1 MPLLE
6 VRALAAGYGES
17 EVLFDVGFDVAEGSL
32 TVIVGANAAGKTT
45 TCRAIS
51 GEIAARGGTIHF
63 DGEAIER
70 KPSNHRVELGL
81 VQIPE
86 GRRLFPFM
94 TVEEN
99 LLLGSYAGRARAA
112 RHQTLRDVYALLPK
126 IAERRRQAAGSLS
139 GGEQSMV
146 AIGRGLMAQPRLLIM
161 DEPTLGLAPLFVERT
176 FDIITEIRKRGVTV
190 LLVEQNVKRSLTL
203 CDAAYVLEHGHVVMQ
218 GDGNELLGNEG
229 LRRAFLGL

>member
-1 MPLLE
+1 MLE
-6 VRALAAGYGES
+6 VRALSAGYGES
-17 EVLFDVGFDVAEGSL
+17 EVLFDVNFDVVEGSL

-51 GEIAARGGTIHF
+51 GEIAARSGTIRF
-63 DGEAIER
+63 AGEAIER
-70 KPSNHRVELGL
+70 DPSGRRVDRGL
-81 VQIPE
+81 VQVPE

-99 LLLGSYAGRARAA
+99 LLLGSYARRARSA
-112 RHQTLRDVYALLPK
+112 RREALAEVYELLPRV
-126 IAERRRQAAGSLS
+126 AERRRQVAGSLS

-146 AIGRGLMAQPRLLIM
+146 AIGRGLMARPRLLVM

-190 LLVEQNVKRSLTL
+190 LLVEQNVKRSLSL
-203 CDAAYVLEHGHVVMQ
+203 CDSAYVLEHGHVVMQ
-218 GDGNELLGNEG
+218 GGGAELLANEG
-229 LRRAFLGL
+229 LRRAYLGL

>member
-1 MPLLE
+1 MPVLE
-6 VRALAAGYGES
+6 VRGLAAGYGEN
-17 EVLFDVGFDVAEGSL
+17 EVLFDVSFDVAPGSL

-51 GEIAARGGTIHF
+51 GEIEARAGTIRFEGDPIQH
-63 DGEAIER
+63 ER
-70 KPSNHRVELGL
+70 SDRRVERGL

-99 LLLGSYAGRARAA
+99 LLLGSFARRARTERREA
-112 RHQTLRDVYALLPK
+112 LEEVFALLPRV
-126 IAERRRQAAGSLS
+126 AERRRQAAGSLS

-146 AIGRGLMAQPRLLIM
+146 AIGRGLMARPRLLVM

-176 FDIITEIRKRGVTV
+176 FEIIEEIRKRGVTV
-190 LLVEQNVKRSLTL
+190 LLVEQNVKRSLSL
-203 CDAAYVLEHGHVVMQ
+203 CDRAYVLEHGHVVMQ
-218 GDGNELLGNEG
+218 GAGRDVLSDEG
-229 LRRAFLGL
+229 LRRAYLGM

>member
-1 MPLLE
+1 VLE
-6 VRALAAGYGES
+6 VRGLAAGYGENG
-17 EVLFDVGFDVAEGSL
+17 VLFDVSFDVVAGSL

-51 GEIAARGGTIHF
+51 GEIPARSGTIVF
-63 DGEAIER
+63 EGEPIER
-70 KPSNHRVELGL
+70 DRSDRRVERGL

-94 TVEEN
+94 SVEEN
-99 LLLGSYAGRARAA
+99 LLLGSFARRARPTRKEA
-112 RHQTLRDVYALLPK
+112 LDEVFALLPRV
-126 IAERRRQAAGSLS
+126 AERRRQAAGSLS

-146 AIGRGLMAQPRLLIM
+146 AIGRGLMARPRLLVM

-176 FDIITEIRKRGVTV
+176 FEIITEIRKRGVTV

-203 CDAAYVLEHGHVVMQ
+203 CDSAYVLEHGHVVMQ
-218 GDGNELLGNEG
+218 GAGHELLGDEG
-229 LRRAFLGL
+229 LRRAYLGM

>member
-1 MPLLE
+1 MLE
-6 VRALAAGYGES
+6 VRGLAAGYGENG
-17 EVLFDVGFDVAEGSL
+17 VLFDVSFDVAAGSL

-51 GEIAARGGTIHF
+51 GEIAARAGTILF
-63 DGEAIER
+63 EGEPIER
-70 KPSNHRVELGL
+70 DRSDRRVERGL

-99 LLLGSYAGRARAA
+99 LLLGSFARRARAA
-112 RHQTLRDVYALLPK
+112 RKEALDEVFTLLPRV
-126 IAERRRQAAGSLS
+126 AERRRQAAGSLS

-146 AIGRGLMAQPRLLIM
+146 AIGRGLMARPRLLVM

-176 FDIITEIRKRGVTV
+176 FEIITEIRKRGVTV

-203 CDAAYVLEHGHVVMQ
+203 CDRAYVLEHGHIVMQ
-218 GDGNELLGNEG
+218 GAGHELLGDEG
-229 LRRAFLGL
+229 LRRAYLGM

>member
-1 MPLLE
+1 MPVLE
-6 VRALAAGYGES
+6 VRGLAAGYGEN
-17 EVLFDVGFDVAEGSL
+17 EVLFDVSFDVAPGSL

-51 GEIAARGGTIHF
+51 GEIEARAGTIRFEGDPIQH
-63 DGEAIER
+63 ER
-70 KPSNHRVELGL
+70 SDRRVERGL

-99 LLLGSYAGRARAA
+99 LLLGSFARRARAERREA
-112 RHQTLRDVYALLPK
+112 LEEVFALLPRV
-126 IAERRRQAAGSLS
+126 AERRRQAAGSLS

-146 AIGRGLMAQPRLLIM
+146 AIGRGLMARPRLLVM

-176 FDIITEIRKRGVTV
+176 FEIIEEIRKRGVTV
-190 LLVEQNVKRSLTL
+190 LLVEQNVKRSLSL
-203 CDAAYVLEHGHVVMQ
+203 CDRAYVLEHGHVVMQ
-218 GDGNELLGNEG
+218 GAGRDVLSDEG
-229 LRRAFLGL
+229 LRRAYLGM

>member
-1 MPLLE
+1 MLE
-6 VRALAAGYGES
+6 VRSLAAGYGEN
-17 EVLFDVGFDVAEGSL
+17 EVLFDVSFDVPEASL

-51 GEIAARGGTIHF
+51 GEIAARSGTIRF
-63 DGEAIER
+63 DGNAIER
-70 KPSNHRVELGL
+70 EPSNRRVEAGL

-99 LLLGSYAGRARAA
+99 LLLGSYAKRTRSAR
-112 RHQTLRDVYALLPK
+112 RDTLAEVYTLLPQL
-126 IAERRRQAAGSLS
+126 AERKRQTAGSLS

-146 AIGRGLMAQPRLLIM
+146 AIGRGLMAQPRLLVM

-176 FDIITEIRKRGVTV
+176 FEIIAEIRKRGVTV
-190 LLVEQNVKRSLTL
+190 LLVEQNVKRSLSL
-203 CDAAYVLEHGHVVMQ
+203 CDRAYVLEHGHVVMQ
-218 GDGNELLGNEG
+218 GQGSELLANEG
-229 LRRAFLGL
+229 LRRAYLGL

>member
-1 MPLLE
+1 MLE
-6 VRALAAGYGES
+6 VRGLAAGYGENG
-17 EVLFDVGFDVAEGSL
+17 VLFGVDFDVAQGSL

-51 GEIAARGGTIHF
+51 GEIASRAGTIVF
-63 DGEAIER
+63 DGERIEHER
-70 KPSNHRVELGL
+70 SDRRVERGL

-99 LLLGSYAGRARAA
+99 LLLGSFARRARAA
-112 RHQTLRDVYALLPK
+112 RNEALEEVFTLLPRV
-126 IAERRRQAAGSLS
+126 AERRRQAAGSLS

-146 AIGRGLMAQPRLLIM
+146 AIGRGLMARPRLLVM

-176 FDIITEIRKRGVTV
+176 FEIIQEIRKRGVTV

-203 CDAAYVLEHGHVVMQ
+203 CDCAYVLEHGHVVMH
-218 GDGNELLGNEG
+218 GAGPELLNNEG
-229 LRRAFLGL
+229 LRRAYLGM

>member
-1 MPLLE
+1 MPVLE
-6 VRALAAGYGES
+6 VRGLAAGYGEN
-17 EVLFDVGFDVAEGSL
+17 EVLFDVSFDVAPGSL

-51 GEIAARGGTIHF
+51 GEIEARAGTIRF
-63 DGEAIER
+63 DGQPIEHER
-70 KPSNHRVELGL
+70 SDRRVERGL

-99 LLLGSYAGRARAA
+99 LLLGSFAHRARAERREA
-112 RHQTLRDVYALLPK
+112 LDEVFTLLPRVG
-126 IAERRRQAAGSLS
+126 ERRRQAAGSLS

-146 AIGRGLMAQPRLLIM
+146 AIGRGLMARPRLLVM

-176 FDIITEIRKRGVTV
+176 FEIIEEIRKRGVTV
-190 LLVEQNVKRSLTL
+190 LLVEQNVKRSLSL
-203 CDAAYVLEHGHVVMQ
+203 CDRAYVLEHGHVVME
-218 GDGNELLGNEG
+218 GAGRDILSDEG
-229 LRRAFLGL
+229 LRRAYLGM